1 MSFSRLITR
10 WWNKANGDVK
20 DNSSPSHKN
29 NQRVV
34 KQTASYTLTQD
45 GYQIA
50 AGILSDV
57 GCAREINEDCGRYFN
72 PGDADLIARRGVLL
86 VVADGVGG
94 SFAGEIASQT
104 AVDVI
109 GRVYYEHPGDDLET
123 ALVQGFHE
131 ANREIYSA
139 AEKNPDLTGMG
150 TTCSALVLRGG
161 AAISAHVG
169 DSRLY
174 LVRNGDIYLMTADD
188 SVVGSLVK
196 HGLIT
201 REEAR
206 RHPDKNVIVSA
217 LGGNPEVAV
226 SIWKEPLPVRI
237 DDRLVVCSDG
247 LSDLVEDNE
256 IKEAVLSSTPLE
268 ACKELIALAK
278 ERGGYDNITVG
289 ILGIQPT
296 ELTEPKRE
304 RITRELELA
313 T

>member
-1 MSFSRLITR
+1 MSFSRLIIK
-10 WWNKANGDVK
+10 WWNKNNGDVK
-20 DNSSPSHKN
+20 DDSGPSHNK

-34 KQTASYTLTQD
+34 KQTASYTLNQN
-45 GYQIA
+45 GYQVA

-57 GCAREINEDCGRYFN
+57 GCAREINEDRGRYFN
-72 PGDADLIARRGVLL
+72 PGDAELIERRGVLL
-86 VVADGVGG
+86 LVADGVGG

-109 GRVYYEHPGDDLET
+109 ARVYYEHPGDDVES
-123 ALVQGFHE
+123 ALVQSFQE
-131 ANREIYSA
+131 ANREIYAA

-196 HGLIT
+196 HGLIS

-217 LGGNPEVAV
+217 LGGNPEIAV

-237 DDRLVVCSDG
+237 GDKFVVCSDG

-256 IKEAVLSSTPLE
+256 IKDAVLSSAPVE
-268 ACKELIALAK
+268 ACNKLIALAK